1 MYNTQMI
8 PTHFFGLD
16 KFFDAFENEG
26 KACGSCMPRA
36 AVAENNGQYTLE
48 VDLPGVKKE
57 DIDLNLEN
65 FMLTIKAS
73 RKSATADMKFERSF
87 KLSQDLDTE
96 AADVTFENGLLS
108 IKLSKKASAAP
119 HKLVI
124 K

>member
-8 PTHFFGLD
+8 PTHFFGLN

-26 KACGSCMPRA
+26 KACA